1 MFSDT
6 FPSGTIL
13 FEFLF
18 LLIAIALEALIFQ
31 YRLNFSQR
39 TSVAYAASINLF
51 STVVGWLI
59 FFCAEPLL
67 PGELRTGLFNYIF
80 FGRFTPLDQDVQS
93 FLLLL
98 CVSIFFASFVFK
110 LVALQLLELVLKY
123 PQKKNVD
130 KVGFV
135 QRRRLSSGHARENQ
149 EERSGSTALLLGNA
163 CSYSVILLIL
173 FVCANRDSFPD

>member
-39 TSVAYAASINLF
+39 ASVAYAASINLF

-59 FFCAEPLL
+59 FFGAEPLL
-67 PGELRTGLFNYIF
+67 PADLRMGLFNYIF
-80 FGRFTPLDQDVQS
+80 FGRFNPLHQDVQS

-98 CVSIFFASFVFK
+98 CVSIFFASFIFK
-110 LVALQLLELVLKY
+110 LLALQLLDFALKY
-123 PQKKNVD
+123 PQKKDRD
-130 KVGFV
+130 KIGFI
-135 QRRRLSSGHARENQ
+135 QRRRLSSHTSESQ
-149 EERSGSTALLLGNA
+149 ERSVSTALLLGNA
-163 CSYSVILLIL
+163 CSYTVILLIL